1 MEKLDIEQIELDLLL
16 EAVYQR
22 YGYDFRQYSMASVKR
37 RVQHHLAKT
46 NFATISELTS
56 HILYNKMLFQSLF
69 FDMSVTVTEMFRD
82 PWFYLALREKV
93 IPFLKTFPF
102 INIWQA
108 GCATGEEVYS
118 LAILLQ
124 EEGLYK
130 RARIYATDFN
140 DTVLEK
146 AKNRIYPLER
156 IKEYTFNYQKAGGKG
171 SLADYYCAQYQSVIF
186 DAALQENITFAN
198 HNLATDGVF
207 GEMHLIL
214 CRNVLIYF
222 DRSLQNRVLT
232 LFRNSLLYNG
242 FLCLGS
248 KETIHFADVKRD
260 FKEFAANEKI
270 YQCKQEKF
278 REPASFVRKKTA
290 QSISP

>member
-1 MEKLDIEQIELDLLL
+1 MEKTKIEQIELDLLL
-16 EAVYQR
+16 EAIYQR
-22 YGYDFRQYSMASVKR
+22 YGYDFRQYSQASVRR
-37 RVQHHLAKT
+37 RVQHHLARTKIE
-46 NFATISELTS
+46 TISELMS
-56 HILYNKMLFQSLF
+56 KILYDETLFQSLF

-118 LAILLQ
+118 LAILLK

-140 DTVLEK
+140 DAALEK
-146 AKNRIYPLER
+146 AKTRIYSLDR
-156 IKEYTFNYQKAGGKG
+156 IKEYSINYQKAGGMN
-171 SLADYYCAQYQSVIF
+171 SLADYYRARYQSVII
-186 DAALQENITFAN
+186 DTSLQENITFAN

-207 GEMHLIL
+207 GEIHLIL

-222 DRSLQNRVLT
+222 DRALQDRALS
-232 LFRNSLLYNG
+232 LFRDSLLYNG

-248 KETIHFADVKRD
+248 KETIHFAKVKKD
-260 FKEFAANEKI
+260 FIEFSGKEKI
-270 YQCKQEKF
+270 YQCKKEKF
-278 REPASFVRKKTA
+278 GEPVFS
-290 QSISP
+290 